1 MRRVVIGCVWA
12 ALGLLVI
19 LSIAGAFL
27 GPARSKVLFNSVP
40 LAVFWFLL
48 VVLLVVGVLAFQRLR
63 RSPGLLA
70 MHVGSLLVL
79 GGAMWGSDAGHE
91 AAARLLGESKIPS
104 GYMLVVKG
112 ETTDLVFADTNDFDP
127 AQVIGRLPF
136 SLRLADF
143 RMTYYPPSR
152 KQWDLVVVAPC
163 STREMQKHDDGERVA
178 TTLNWVA
185 GEDVEIPFT
194 KARLTVLQYLPS
206 ARPVYDETKPTLEI
220 VVATGRTTSLSP
232 EVGQQATLAD
242 LGIRVGIV
250 QVFSNLRVQGM
261 GKAIEVVDA
270 GGLPENPALKV
281 EVEWPDGKKAERY
294 VMARFP
300 MHGEPLEGMRLKYR
314 WPAVVGA
321 EPDPHSESPAMEVW
335 LRGEGQEKRAW
346 LIPGGPGEDAQISLA
361 PWLGSAEGPGAG
373 QKQVEREAAGPE
385 LLLVAPMGEVKSYQS
400 DLAVLD
406 KGRLVQRQM
415 VEVNHPLHYAGY
427 HLYQHS
433 FDKME
438 GAYTVLSVA
447 SDSGLWAV
455 YAGFIL
461 LVVGVFWQ
469 FWAEAVLPRITD
481 GNKHGA

>member
-1 MRRVVIGCVWA
+1 MVIGCVWA
-12 ALGLLVI
+12 ALGLLAI

-27 GPARSKVLFNSVP
+27 GPARSKALFNSVP

-48 VVLLVVGVLAFQRLR
+48 AALLVVGVLAFQRLR
-63 RSPGLLA
+63 RSPGLLV
-70 MHVGSLLVL
+70 MHLGSVLVL

-104 GYMLVVKG
+104 GYMLICRG
-112 ETTDLVFADTNDFDP
+112 ETTDLVFADTNNFDP
-127 AQVIGRLPF
+127 GKAIGQLPF
-136 SLRLADF
+136 SLNLADF
-143 RMTYYPPSR
+143 QIEYYPVP
-152 KQWDLVVVAPC
+152 QNAWNLWVVVPC
-163 STREMQKHDDGERVA
+163 PTCVEQGNASGETMEARV
-178 TTLNWVA
+178 NWA
-185 GEDVEIPFT
+185 INEEVEIPST
-194 KARLTVLQYLPS
+194 KGRLTVLQYLPS
-206 ARPVYDETKPTLEI
+206 ARPVYGKTEPALEI
-220 VVATGRTTSLSP
+220 TGGAGGTVTLPP
-232 EVGQQATLAD
+232 EVGKQATLTD
-242 LGIRVGIV
+242 LGVRVQIV

-261 GKAIEVVDA
+261 GKAIEIVDA

-281 EVEWPDGKKAERY
+281 EVQWPDGKKEYRY

-300 MHGEPLEGMRLKYR
+300 MHGDPLKGIHLKYR
-314 WPAVVGA
+314 WPEVVGA
-321 EPDPHSESPAMEVW
+321 EADPHSESPAMEVL
-335 LRGEGQEKRAW
+335 LRGEGQENRAW
-346 LIPGGPGEDAQISLA
+346 LIPGGPGEDARISLA
-361 PWLGSAEGPGAG
+361 PLLGSAEGPGAG
-373 QKQVEREAAGPE
+373 HKQAEREAAGPE
-385 LLLVAPMGEVKSYQS
+385 LHLAPPVGEVKSYQS

-406 KGRLVQRQM
+406 KGRIVQRQI
-415 VEVNHPLHYAGY
+415 VEVNHPLHYGGY